1 MTMSGTPAAP
11 ARLSFA
17 VTVRAAFKSVFGQPR
32 MFLKAAAV
40 PFLLSLVFEAAYAFS
55 PAIAGP
61 ISDLLAFD
69 VQEWGVL
76 DLSFGAL
83 ALLPFSIFGIA
94 LTRLLLIGPRVG
106 ALPSPFLGGRTWR
119 YFGYSLLLTFTFVFA
134 AVAGGLG
141 LSLLAGLTPAAG
153 AGPTGGWIF
162 GAAVVGLL
170 LLFYLFIRLS
180 LVYPAVSM
188 DDRLGLRGSWRVTR
202 GNSIKLFGVLVLLFL
217 ALVLIV
223 LAGWAITG
231 GKGEIGT
238 TAVVVPGGPD
248 ADWKGGLLAN
258 APQQLWHLV
267 ANFLAGGMMIGAL
280 ASAYA
285 QLTGWSGPREEIL
298 ERFE

>member
-1 MTMSGTPAAP
+1 MEALAAP
-11 ARLSFA
+11 ATLAFG
-17 VTVRAAFKSVFGQPR
+17 VTFRAAFKAVFGHPG

-40 PFLLSLVFEAAYAFS
+40 PFLLSLVLEAAYAFS

-83 ALLPFSIFGIA
+83 ALLPFAIFGIA
-94 LTRLLLIGPRVG
+94 LTRLLLIGPRAG
-106 ALPSPFLGGRTWR
+106 AIPSPLLGGRTWR
-119 YFGYSLLLTFTFVFA
+119 YFGYSLLLTFTFVFT
-134 AVAGGLG
+134 AVAGGFG

-170 LLFYLFIRLS
+170 LLFYLLIRLS

-202 GNSIKLFGVLVLLFL
+202 GNSIKLLGVLILLFL
-217 ALVLIV
+217 ALVLIM
-223 LAGWAITG
+223 LMGSAITG
-231 GKGEIGT
+231 GKVEIGT
-238 TAVVVPGGPD
+238 TSVLVPGGPE
-248 ADWKGGLLAN
+248 ADWTGILLAN
-258 APQQLWHLV
+258 APQQLWNLL
-267 ANFLAGGMMIGAL
+267 ANFLAGGLMIGAL

-285 QLTGWSGPREEIL
+285 QLTGWSGPREDIL